1 MANEVRLGLIIFSCI
16 ILGCKG
22 TLVASHYD
30 AEVDLPLIASS
41 RTVSSQNCL
50 HRCALNYDCNVACV
64 GKAAESEFYCMFF
77 NLVKTATLKDHLR
90 ERKGF
95 IVYEV
100 PKLAKETQVPTET
113 TPFTNPPACEGS
125 FVLRNVETNLY
136 ISYDSTQAAFV
147 YKISQSAASK
157 FCNTADSL
165 YTINGSGCMVRYQT
179 TKVILQKD
187 CTGTNARISLVEQ
200 GANYNLKN
208 EGFCARVNDL
218 SSHEE
223 GAFLYFSSECNDS
236 RLPFTR
242 VPA

>member
-100 PKLAKETQVPTET
+100 PKLAKETQVYQLC
-113 TPFTNPPACEGS
+113 FHKLLC
-125 FVLRNVETNLY
+125 
-136 ISYDSTQAAFV
+136 IYDV
-147 YKISQSAASK
+147 YANFKNFSSCQIQ
-157 FCNTADSL
+157 
-165 YTINGSGCMVRYQT
+165 IMPW
-179 TKVILQKD
+179 TKTVILFIGNSLK
-187 CTGTNARISLVEQ
+187 TFFKLFSRI
-200 GANYNLKN
+200 
-208 EGFCARVNDL
+208 F
-218 SSHEE
+218 
-223 GAFLYFSSECNDS
+223 
-236 RLPFTR
+236 
-242 VPA
+242 